1 MVCFIIVGDLKVT
14 LLTFSGRPNPKWVVE
29 VNSKNYMLIQNKLTL
44 VRNKG
49 FAYHPDGIPNK
60 LGYRGFL
67 VKDTRSQTEDLIVG
81 PETIQ
86 LQVDLLNSMPKG
98 LLLPGNLEA
107 IKDEMKVVKVV
118 KAGGEKS
125 VNRRYAPAYDPQN
138 WNDGGITQL
147 CNNCYNYATTLVTND
162 FAQPGRGGGQVY
174 TKHTENNLKAA
185 AVRDGLKVE
194 VFNEIPTGNEHL
206 VALAVDEGW

>member
-1 MVCFIIVGDLKVT
+1 M
-14 LLTFSGRPNPKWVVE
+14 LTFSGRPNPKWVVE

-86 LQVDLLNSMPKG
+86 LQVDLVNSMPKG
-98 LLLPGNLEA
+98 LLLPGNLE
-107 IKDEMKVVKVV
+107 
-118 KAGGEKS
+118 
-125 VNRRYAPAYDPQN
+125 
-138 WNDGGITQL
+138 
-147 CNNCYNYATTLVTND
+147 
-162 FAQPGRGGGQVY
+162 
-174 TKHTENNLKAA
+174 
-185 AVRDGLKVE
+185 
-194 VFNEIPTGNEHL
+194 EI
-206 VALAVDEGW
+206 